1 MPSVPRSGAREYRR
15 GGRVLGW
22 VGLALC
28 LLSGCPRLPRERVE
42 TIAER
47 PYPSCSASDAPALVA
62 PVARDLRAGPV
73 MPDDSVTE
81 HYEYAARG
89 CHVVFSMRQEWAMGS
104 TDIEVVFDANLHPLR
119 VWRRA
124 TAVGPQPVPLRT
136 EYRRYDL
143 RGERVEMLE
152 RTGDG
157 SERRFLIGTGIPHV
171 VLAAGRGLVTAWLRR
186 SHLEVGGRVRE
197 PVLDIRET
205 PERVRD
211 VTLMRLE
218 DRDDAVLGRVRV
230 YTIYG
235 REPIFADDTD
245 AVVGDLMGLWPAERV
260 STPRPTPLTSDG
272 PANPRVP

>member
-1 MPSVPRSGAREYRR
+1 V
-15 GGRVLGW
+15 
-22 VGLALC
+22 LALGF
-28 LLSGCPRLPRERVE
+28 LAGCPRLPRERVE

-47 PYPSCSASDAPALVA
+47 PYPICAEGDPPAVVDAV
-62 PVARDLRAGPV
+62 VRDLRAGPV
-73 MPDDSVTE
+73 MRDDTVVE
-81 HYEYAARG
+81 HYEYAARE

-104 TDIEVVFDANLHPLR
+104 TDMEVLFDRDLNPLR

-124 TAVGPQPVPLRT
+124 TAPGPQPVALRT
-136 EYRRYDL
+136 EFRRYDL
-143 RGERVEMLE
+143 RGERVEMLQ

-157 SERRFLIGTGIPHV
+157 SETRFLVGTGIPHV
-171 VLAAGRGLVTAWLRR
+171 VLGAGRGIVTAWLRR

-218 DRDDAVLGRVRV
+218 DRDDPVLGLVRV

-245 AVVGDLMGLWPAERV
+245 AVVGDLMGLLPAERV
-260 STPRPTPLTSDG
+260 STPRPPPLTSDG
-272 PANPRVP
+272 PPNPHVP

>member
-1 MPSVPRSGAREYRR
+1 M
-15 GGRVLGW
+15 
-22 VGLALC
+22 
-28 LLSGCPRLPRERVE
+28 
-42 TIAER
+42 T
-47 PYPSCSASDAPALVA
+47 
-62 PVARDLRAGPV
+62 RDLRAGPV
-73 MPDDSVTE
+73 MPDDSIVE
-81 HYEYAARG
+81 HYEYGARD
-89 CHVVFSMRQEWAMGS
+89 CHVVFSMRQEWAMGA
-104 TDIEVVFDANLHPLR
+104 TDMEVVFDAELNPLR

-124 TAVGPQPVPLRT
+124 TTVGPQPVARRT

-143 RGERVEMLE
+143 RGDRVEMLE

-171 VLAAGRGLVTAWLRR
+171 VLGAGRGIVTAWLRR
-186 SHLEVGGRVRE
+186 SHLDVGGRVRE
-197 PVLDIRET
+197 LVLDIRET

-218 DRDDAVLGRVRV
+218 DRDDAVLGSVRV

-245 AVVGDLMGLWPAERV
+245 AVVGDLMGLLPADRV
-260 STPRPTPLTSDG
+260 STPRPAPLTSDG